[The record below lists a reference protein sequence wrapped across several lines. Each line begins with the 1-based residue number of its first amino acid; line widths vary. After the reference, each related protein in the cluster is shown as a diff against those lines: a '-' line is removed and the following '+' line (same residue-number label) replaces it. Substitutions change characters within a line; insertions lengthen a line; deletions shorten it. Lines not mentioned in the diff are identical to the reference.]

1 MNYLNSKELN
11 EIKFGSFVLRRFF
24 MELAQLDSKLN
35 KENKQLDFKIDLFI
49 ENNII
54 ESIGKVLT
62 IESNIEIISELT
74 WALVNFTYFPSEKYG
89 SEYIKKFIN
98 DTYKEIFK
106 KLVKMDDNEI
116 LINLYLFFINCIS
129 ESDEFAKFIFFDEN
143 FIKLCITKYL
153 EQNRPA
159 KLFENEAKKDT
170 ILFFVSLSK
179 LSNILN
185 EKQKTSFY
193 IIYEKFLGVMFD
205 SDIIIH
211 VIFGIR
217 NLILSDSPKE
227 KIIFNIIKKNNYDL
241 FNKLFISFND
251 MYKKEENFQ
260 IDLAVFNIVKI
271 VMQFIS
277 LSEEEDILFL
287 VRNTHLMN
295 FLGFFIEKIYY
306 KSSKYLLLDVL
317 VNLSH
322 HTANVVLNMIQDRD
336 DFLQTIKKNM
346 NDTDFT
352 CRIKCIEI
360 VYLMFSLISLDINL
374 ILFKNEIIEHLV
386 KISLI
391 FEEEKTCL
399 KYILSSILYFINSIK
414 PLENKWKIE
423 IINNLIKIGLL
434 NGFENKT
441 ERFEDEHIL
450 IINQIN
456 SEIKNILGDEDNI
469 SQEKDGING
478 GNINILSSHNP
489 FMIFNKTYDAKNI
502 SKGENNNEN
511 IF

>member
-1 MNYLNSKELN
+1 M
-11 EIKFGSFVLRRFF
+11 
-24 MELAQLDSKLN
+24 
-35 KENKQLDFKIDLFI
+35 
-49 ENNII
+49 
-54 ESIGKVLT
+54 
-62 IESNIEIISELT
+62 
-74 WALVNFTYFPSEKYG
+74 VNFTYFPSEKYG

-153 EQNRPA
+153 EQNRPV

-260 IDLAVFNIVKI
+260 IDLARKI
-271 VMQFIS
+271 FYS
-277 LSEEEDILFL
+277 
-287 VRNTHLMN
+287 
-295 FLGFFIEKIYY
+295 
-306 KSSKYLLLDVL
+306 
-317 VNLSH
+317 
-322 HTANVVLNMIQDRD
+322 
-336 DFLQTIKKNM
+336 
-346 NDTDFT
+346 
-352 CRIKCIEI
+352 
-360 VYLMFSLISLDINL
+360 
-374 ILFKNEIIEHLV
+374 
-386 KISLI
+386 
-391 FEEEKTCL
+391 
-399 KYILSSILYFINSIK
+399 
-414 PLENKWKIE
+414 
-423 IINNLIKIGLL
+423 
-434 NGFENKT
+434 
-441 ERFEDEHIL
+441 
-450 IINQIN
+450 
-456 SEIKNILGDEDNI
+456 
-469 SQEKDGING
+469 
-478 GNINILSSHNP
+478 
-489 FMIFNKTYDAKNI
+489 
-502 SKGENNNEN
+502 
-511 IF
+511 